1 MKFIIPKLFP
11 FQFTYDP
18 EIDSLFHSLSVYN
31 TQIAVLSKNTGSYAI
46 HIFNM
51 SNKEYIRH
59 SIDYKD
65 LDPFSIEFIDDINIL
80 IADYNNGVLIYNTLS
95 KSYVYSLQLPHCTD
109 ATFSNGEILAV
120 SCHSPAVFTCSL

>member
-1 MKFIIPKLFP
+1 M
-11 FQFTYDP
+11 QF
-18 EIDSLFHSLSVYN
+18 F
-31 TQIAVLSKNTGSYAI
+31 
-46 HIFNM
+46 FNM